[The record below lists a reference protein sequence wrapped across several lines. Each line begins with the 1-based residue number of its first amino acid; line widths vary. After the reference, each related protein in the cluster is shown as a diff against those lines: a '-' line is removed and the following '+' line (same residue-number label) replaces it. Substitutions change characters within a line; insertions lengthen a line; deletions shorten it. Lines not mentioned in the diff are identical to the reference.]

1 MCAAL
6 PGQDYQHYSSSPV
19 SDAASGSGKRVGRDN
34 TVGLLGRELKV
45 EMKFLLE
52 STCCNSL
59 VVNNKNN
66 DNNMKVIT
74 DLILAKL

>member
-1 MCAAL
+1 M
-6 PGQDYQHYSSSPV
+6 
-19 SDAASGSGKRVGRDN
+19 GRDN